1 MDRQGKTQEKWN
13 KAKNVIEKSR
23 KERTISWLLVK
34 VYDMFRKSFYLSFL
48 PTRVRRLYSVPSQRN
63 VALSAYVSTA
73 SEKYCKEYFLKSNLK
88 YLSAIFLLLCFRNA
102 KVALGFVIWISVENL
117 MTSTRSNIYF
127 CVKNEKEQFLWERSL
142 VKTVSS
148 QKPP

>member
-48 PTRVRRLYSVPSQRN
+48 PTRVRRLYSVPLQRN
-63 VALSAYVSTA
+63 VALSVYVSTA
-73 SEKYCKEYFLKSNLK
+73 SEKYDNEYFLKSNLK
-88 YLSAIFLLLCFRNA
+88 
-102 KVALGFVIWISVENL
+102 
-117 MTSTRSNIYF
+117 
-127 CVKNEKEQFLWERSL
+127 
-142 VKTVSS
+142 
-148 QKPP
+148 

>member
-48 PTRVRRLYSVPSQRN
+48 PTRVRRLYSVPLQRN
-63 VALSAYVSTA
+63 VALSVYVATA
-73 SEKYCKEYFLKSNLK
+73 SEKYDNEYFLKSNLK
-88 YLSAIFLLLCFRNA
+88 
-102 KVALGFVIWISVENL
+102 
-117 MTSTRSNIYF
+117 
-127 CVKNEKEQFLWERSL
+127 
-142 VKTVSS
+142 
-148 QKPP
+148 